1 MTTDTLVL
9 RMALVALL
17 AEFRR
22 ICDEG
27 CKDPKKNKA
36 YLDAVAVMEAFRE

>member
-1 MTTDTLVL
+1 MTTDTLAL
-9 RMALVALL
+9 RIALVALI

-27 CKDPKKNKA
+27 CKDPNHNKA
-36 YLDAVAVMEAFRE
+36 YRNAVAVMEAFRE